1 MLAIV
6 GVVLVIGMVFGGYML
21 AGGKFGII
29 LKALPFELMMIGGAA
44 AGTFL
49 IANKPDVVKGAL
61 GDIRRVVSGP
71 QWRKDDYR
79 DLLSLDVPGRQAA
92 EDQGRAGARAAHRQP
107 ARQRPVRQVP
117 RRSRR
122 TISRSSS
129 STDTLRMMTMS
140 MDDPY
145 QVEEC
150 MQRQLRKHH
159 AELHARAA
167 ALQSIADAT
176 PALGIVAAVLGVVKT
191 MASINQPVE
200 VLGEM
205 IGGALVG
212 TFLGV
217 FLAYG
222 FIGPIA
228 AKMNQT
234 YERGCPVL
242 RHHPRLPGRLSAGPL
257 GADRGRAGPRQR
269 ADHAAAE
276 LPCDG
281 RGARARCRPIRWRP
295 DRMAREPRPIVIRR
309 PIVSRRPWR
318 ITAGPGR
325 SPMPTSS
332 PR

>member
-6 GVVLVIGMVFGGYML
+6 GIVLVIGMVFGSYSL
-21 AGGKFGII
+21 AGGKFAII
-29 LKALPFELMMIGGAA
+29 LHAVPFELMAIGGSA

-49 IANKPDVVKGAL
+49 IANKADIVKGAL
-61 GDIRRVVSGP
+61 AGTKRVFSGP
-71 QWRKDDYR
+71 HWRKDDYR
-79 DLLSLDVPGRQAA
+79 DLLSLMFLVVKLLKTRGVLALEPHIDNPHDSVLFGKF
-92 EDQGRAGARAAHRQP
+92 
-107 ARQRPVRQVP
+107 P
-117 RRSRR
+117 R
-122 TISRSSS
+122 IQHDHFALEFM
-129 STDTLRMMTMS
+129 TDTLRMMTMS

-167 ALQSIADAT
+167 ALQSVADAT

-222 FIGPIA
+222 FVGPIA
-228 AKMNQT
+228 TKMNQT
-234 YERGCPVL
+234 YEEDAQFYAIIRDCLVAYLQGHSAPIVVELARGNVPTTLQPSFQAMDEVL
-242 RHHPRLPGRLSAGPL
+242 NALPADPL
-257 GADRGRAGPRQR
+257 
-269 ADHAAAE
+269 AAA
-276 LPCDG
+276 
-281 RGARARCRPIRWRP
+281 
-295 DRMAREPRPIVIRR
+295 
-309 PIVSRRPWR
+309 
-318 ITAGPGR
+318 
-325 SPMPTSS
+325 
-332 PR
+332 